1 MGLRLVS
8 LIGVVV
14 FVGCAW
20 LLSVNRKGVS
30 WRPVVWG
37 LGLQLVL
44 GAIVLTPALQDFF
57 FTVVDGGVRRLLSFA
72 EAGSDFVFQSVEA
85 HRIDVVTDDG
95 ISTLTVVGH
104 ISPPLRTVAFWI
116 LPSIVFFSS
125 LMAILYHLRVMQ
137 PIIEGIGKLMQRTMG
152 TSAAESLSAAANIFI
167 GQTEAP
173 LVIRPY
179 IAGMTRSELHAVMCG
194 GFATVAG
201 GVMAAYVGFLRDIPG
216 IAGHL
221 VTASILSAPAALA
234 VSKVLYPED
243 GRPETSGDATLS
255 RESPYGN
262 VIEAAARGATDGM
275 KLAINVAAMLIAF
288 VGLVALIDWMLTLL
302 PVIFTNEGV
311 AFGWFEAGI
320 GEPLS
325 LARVLGWFFFPVAL
339 IMGISPADAAV
350 VGGLLGEKLVLT
362 EFIAYVDLGTIVNS
376 AEPVISRRSA
386 IIASYALCGFANF
399 ASIGIQLGGIG
410 GIAPERLP
418 DLSRLALR
426 AMVGGFIAA
435 CMTGAVVGIFIG

>member
-1 MGLRLVS
+1 VALRFVS
-8 LIGVVV
+8 LIGIFV

-20 LLSVNRKGVS
+20 LLSVNRKRVS
-30 WRPVVWG
+30 WRPVIWG
-37 LGLQLVL
+37 LGLQLLL

-85 HRIDVVTDDG
+85 HRVDVVTDDG
-95 ISTLTVVGH
+95 VTTMTVAGH
-104 ISPPLRTVAFWI
+104 ISPPLKTVAFWI
-116 LPSIVFFSS
+116 LPSIIFFSS

-137 PIIEGIGKLMQRTMG
+137 PIIEAIGKLMQRTMG

-179 IAGMTRSELHAVMCG
+179 IAGMTKSELHAVMCG

-234 VSKVLYPED
+234 VAKVLYPED
-243 GRPETSGDATLS
+243 GRPETGGDVKLS
-255 RESPYGN
+255 RETPYGN

-275 KLAINVAAMLIAF
+275 KLAINVTAMLIAF
-288 VGLVALIDWMLTLL
+288 IGLVALLDWVLTLV
-302 PVIFTNEGV
+302 PVMFGPDGV
-311 AFGWFEAGI
+311 AFGWAEAGV

-325 LARVLGWFFFPVAL
+325 LARILGWLFFPVAL
-339 IMGISPADAAV
+339 IMGITPADAAV

-362 EFIAYVDLGTIVNS
+362 EFVAYVDLGRIVGA

-399 ASIGIQLGGIG
+399 ASIGVQLGGIG

-418 DLSRLALR
+418 DLSRVALR

-435 CMTGAVVGIFIG
+435 CMTGAVVGVFLC